1 MLLNNLHWTESI
13 GLCFKLEAQSLL
25 EEARQLAEVKGN
37 EQHADFKQQLLDL
50 EADHEKRLSEELEQL
65 RVALQVEHT
74 TALYDL
80 EQRLLQDK
88 QTELKKLK
96 QEHAETVSTMDKK
109 VRNVQS
115 VASYKKIG
123 IFRLCSIY

>member
-1 MLLNNLHWTESI
+1 M
-13 GLCFKLEAQSLL
+13 
-25 EEARQLAEVKGN
+25 
-37 EQHADFKQQLLDL
+37 LDL

-88 QTELKKLK
+88 QTELKQLT
-96 QEHAETVSTMDKK
+96 QEHTETVSTMDKK
-109 VRNVQS
+109 VRNVKQLLLTIRLRFS
-115 VASYKKIG
+115 VC
-123 IFRLCSIY
+123 LCSTY

>member
-1 MLLNNLHWTESI
+1 MQLLLNNLHWT
-13 GLCFKLEAQSLL
+13 GLYFKLEAQSLL

-88 QTELKKLK
+88 QIELKQLT
-96 QEHAETVSTMDKK
+96 QEHTETVSTMDKK